1 MKPMSKAIDSHLLQ
15 KKMGKNLSSKY
26 GQKLLG
32 TTISQELIPLRQFQ
46 EQQYK
51 KNKKKR
57 QRQQMIWLEK
67 KNSRRNFKGCFKS
80 YPGKSKKRLLN
91 QHRF

>member
-1 MKPMSKAIDSHLLQ
+1 MSKAIDSHLLQ

-32 TTISQELIPLRQFQ
+32 TTISQELIPLRQSQ

-51 KNKKKR
+51 KKKKKKAEATDDLVR
-57 QRQQMIWLEK
+57 K
-67 KNSRRNFKGCFKS
+67 KNSRRNFKGCFKT
-80 YPGKSKKRLLN
+80 YP
-91 QHRF
+91 

>member
-51 KNKKKR
+51 KKQKKR

-67 KNSRRNFKGCFKS
+67 KIPEEILKVVSNRIHENQKNVC
-80 YPGKSKKRLLN
+80 LN

>member
-1 MKPMSKAIDSHLLQ
+1 MSKAIDSHLLQ

-51 KNKKKR
+51 KNKKKKAEATDDLVR
-57 QRQQMIWLEK
+57 K
-67 KNSRRNFKGCFKS
+67 KKFQ
-80 YPGKSKKRLLN
+80 KK
-91 QHRF
+91 F